1 MSLDYLLVRNLL
13 VYIVLQCLIT
23 VGNSVYSAVKMKDFT
38 EQVDAESK
46 EKFVEQFELLTTN
59 IPFTQHA
66 AKSLCNEPKNRYK
79 NIVPCKFI
87 TVS

>member
-1 MSLDYLLVRNLL
+1 
-13 VYIVLQCLIT
+13 
-23 VGNSVYSAVKMKDFT
+23 MKDFT